1 MKIIKILFTL
11 IITLSMIAAGVL
23 VFLIY
28 TFDANKYKTQI
39 ISAVKE
45 QTGRDL
51 VIDGDLKLS
60 VFPDIAIELGKTSL
74 SNAKGFGD
82 KNFADIG
89 SGEISVKVMPL
100 LKKEVKLDEIR
111 LQDLKLNLQRNA
123 DGTTNW
129 DDLVKQDEEP
139 EDDKKPNEIVQEMLD
154 NLSIAGISLQNAH
167 IHWRDAQ
174 AGQDITLSP
183 VNLKTGVFKPN
194 TPLPVE
200 FALTM
205 KQKQPA
211 MTLVT
216 KGDTTITLGKD
227 KQNFSLA
234 NLNLDTTITGEPVA
248 NGRLHAVL
256 QGDVKGDSQ
265 RISVANLRLKTQLTD
280 GFIPKGTADT
290 TLTSPLS
297 FDLNTQTL
305 SLPTLNLQT
314 HITGDLVPEGK
325 AAITLK
331 GALTFTM
338 QNQKV
343 SVTGLQLTSDVD
355 GKLLEG
361 GKLHALIT
369 AKSTGFDLTS
379 QQLAL
384 TGLDL
389 KANIKGGLLKK
400 GDANAHIRS
409 SNVTFDVA
417 KQRAT
422 LKQLTLKA
430 DANGELLQGA
440 AATITFTGGTTE
452 VDLANT
458 QVKIPALSLDTVING
473 GPVPS
478 GKLTQH
484 AKGRVDINWGK
495 KTGSV
500 TLPSLSLAIANL
512 QLKGSNVQLKPLAEK
527 PSIAGQFQTNTFNLK
542 QVLKMLGIEPPVTAK
557 AEALTQVQASFNL
570 HADSS
575 KAALKGLKMKLDGS
589 HISGN
594 FALND
599 FSQQAIV
606 TALKIDRITLDD
618 YLAPATEGQPEK
630 PVAQGKEAELMPL
643 DTLKA
648 LNLDARLDIGNLKLN
663 KLKFSNVHTQI
674 KAKNGLVQ
682 LNPANARL
690 YKGSYKGNI
699 TIDARQTTPTMKMH
713 HELVKLRS
721 EGLLFDLFADRYLSG
736 STKLI
741 TDLSSRGNTMTSLL
755 QNLNGETHMS
765 FKDGNIRDSKLAEKI
780 SLVVKV
786 FEKQEMQGDKSV
798 VTFTGL
804 SGDWKTKQGVFNT
817 NNLKL
822 LSPYFTITGEGK
834 ADVAKQEL
842 DMKVRIG
849 QVGNEKVFAPLRIY
863 GSFSDPKFKLDLAEL
878 VKSLA
883 KEDLE
888 KVKAEAKERLKQAE
902 QDAKEKLKQEEARL
916 KQRLEDAKADKEQ
929 ELRAKLDA
937 EKERAME
944 KLKDKLGETATQEI
958 EKQLK
963 DNLNDNLEDQVKD
976 KLKDSLKSWF

>member
-11 IITLSMIAAGVL
+11 ILTLSMIAAGVL

-39 ISAVKE
+39 VSAVKK

-51 VIDGDLKLS
+51 TIDGDLKLS

-74 SNAKGFGD
+74 SNATGFGD

-111 LQDLKLNLQRNA
+111 LQDLKLNLQRKA

-129 DDLVKQDEEP
+129 DDLVKQDDEP
-139 EDDKKPNEIVQEMLD
+139 DDDKKPNEIVQEMLD

-194 TPLPVE
+194 SPLPIE

-216 KGDTTITLGKD
+216 KGDTTITLDKD

-265 RISVANLRLKTQLTD
+265 RISVANLSLKTQLAD
-280 GFIPKGTADT
+280 GFIPKGTANT
-290 TLTSPLS
+290 TLTSPLT
-297 FDLNTQTL
+297 FDLSTQTL

-314 HITGDLVPEGK
+314 HITGDLIPEGK

-331 GALTFTM
+331 GALTFNM
-338 QNQKV
+338 QSQKV
-343 SVTGLQLTSDVD
+343 SFTGLQLSSDVD

-361 GKLHALIT
+361 GKLHTLIT
-369 AKSTGFDLTS
+369 SKSTGFNLDS

-389 KANIKGGLLKK
+389 KADIKGGLFKK

-409 SNVTFDVA
+409 SDVTFDVA
-417 KQRAT
+417 KQRAM

-452 VDLANT
+452 LDLANT
-458 QVKIPALSLDTVING
+458 QVKIPALSLDTFING

-478 GKLTQH
+478 GKLTQK
-484 AKGRVDINWGK
+484 AKGSINLNWGK
-495 KTGSV
+495 KTGGI
-500 TLPSLSLAIANL
+500 TLPSLSLAVANL

-570 HADSS
+570 YADSS

-589 HISGN
+589 NVSGN

-599 FSQQAIV
+599 FTQQAIV

-618 YLAPATEGQPEK
+618 YLAPATEEQAAK
-630 PVAQGKEAELMPL
+630 PAQGKEAELMPL

-648 LNLDARLDIGNLKLN
+648 LNLDARLDIGNLKFN
-663 KLKFSNVHTQI
+663 KLTFSNVHTQI

-682 LNPANARL
+682 LNPANANL
-690 YKGSYKGNI
+690 YKGHYKGNI
-699 TIDARQTTPTMKMH
+699 TIDARQATPTMKMH
-713 HELVKLRS
+713 HELIKLRS

-755 QNLNGETHMS
+755 QNLNGKTHMS

-780 SLVVKV
+780 SLAVKV
-786 FEKQEMQGDKSV
+786 FEKKEMQGDKSV

-817 NNLKL
+817 DNLKL
-822 LSPYFTITGEGK
+822 LSPYFTITGKGK
-834 ADVAKQEL
+834 ANVAKQEL

-849 QVGNEKVFAPLRIY
+849 QVGNEKVFAPLHIY
-863 GSFSDPKFKLDLAEL
+863 GSFSEPKFKLDLNEL

-888 KVKAEAKERLKQAE
+888 KAKAEAKERLKQAE
-902 QDAKEKLKQEEARL
+902 QEAKEKLKQEEAKI
-916 KQRLEDAKADKEQ
+916 KQRLEEAKAAKEQ

-937 EKERAME
+937 EKERARN
-944 KLKDKLGETATQEI
+944 KLKDQLGETATQEI

-963 DNLNDNLEDQVKD
+963 DNLEDQVKD

>member
-1 MKIIKILFTL
+1 MII
-11 IITLSMIAAGVL
+11 AGVL

-28 TFDANKYKTQI
+28 TFDANKYKEQI
-39 ISAVKE
+39 VSAVKK

-51 VIDGDLKLS
+51 AIDGDLKLS

-74 SNAKGFGD
+74 SNAKGFSD

-100 LKKEVKLDEIR
+100 LKKQVKLDEIR
-111 LQDLKLNLQRNA
+111 LQDLKLNLQRKA

-129 DDLVKQDEEP
+129 DDLVKKDDEA
-139 EDDKKPNEIVQEMLD
+139 EDDKKPNEVVQEMLD

-194 TPLPVE
+194 SPLPVE
-200 FALTM
+200 LALTM

-211 MTLVT
+211 MTIVT
-216 KGDTTITLGKD
+216 KGETTITLGKD
-227 KQNFSLA
+227 KQSFRLA
-234 NLNLDTTITGEPVA
+234 KLNLDTTITGEPVA

-256 QGDVKGDSQ
+256 QGDVKGDSK
-265 RISVANLRLKTQLTD
+265 RISVANLNLKTQLAD

-290 TLTSPLS
+290 TLSSPLT
-297 FDLNTQTL
+297 FDLDTQTL

-314 HITGDLVPEGK
+314 QITGDLVPQGK

-331 GALTFTM
+331 GALTFNMKT
-338 QNQKV
+338 QKV
-343 SVTGLQLTSDVD
+343 SLTGLKLSSDVD

-361 GKLHALIT
+361 GQLHTVIT
-369 AKSTGFDLTS
+369 AKNTGFDLAA

-384 TGLDL
+384 TGLEV
-389 KANIKGGLLKK
+389 KADVKGGVFKK

-409 SNVTFDVA
+409 SDVSFDIA

-422 LKQLTLKA
+422 LKQLTLNA
-430 DANGELLQGA
+430 DAKGELLQGA
-440 AATITFTGGTTE
+440 AATMTLTGGTTE
-452 VDLANT
+452 LDLANT
-458 QVKIPALSLDTVING
+458 QVKMPALSLNTVING

-478 GKLTQH
+478 GKLTQQ
-484 AKGRVDINWGK
+484 AKGSVDLNWGK

-500 TLPSLSLAIANL
+500 TLPSLSLAVANL
-512 QLKGSNVQLKPLAEK
+512 QLKGNNIQLKPLAEK

-570 HADSS
+570 QADSN

-589 HISGN
+589 HITGD

-599 FSQQAIV
+599 FTQQAIV

-618 YLAPATEGQPEK
+618 YLAPATEGQAAK
-630 PVAQGKEAELMPL
+630 PTAQGKEAELMPL

-648 LNLDARLDIGNLKLN
+648 LNLDVQLDIGHLKLD
-663 KLKFSNVHTQI
+663 KLKFSKVHTQI
-674 KAKNGLVQ
+674 KAKSGLVQ
-682 LNPANARL
+682 LNPANASL
-690 YKGSYKGNI
+690 YKGTYKGNI
-699 TIDARQTTPTMKMH
+699 TLDARQATPTMKMH

-736 STKLI
+736 STKLV
-741 TDLSSRGNTMTSLL
+741 TDLTSRGNTMTSLL
-755 QNLNGETHMS
+755 QNLNGDTHMS

-780 SLVVKV
+780 ALAVKA
-786 FEKQEMQGDKSV
+786 FEKKEIQGDKSV

-817 NNLKL
+817 DNLKL
-822 LSPYFTITGEGK
+822 LSPYFTITGKGK

-863 GSFSDPKFKLDLAEL
+863 GSFSEPKFKLDLAEL

-888 KVKAEAKERLKQAE
+888 KAKLEAKERLKQAE
-902 QDAKEKLKQEEARL
+902 LEAREKLKQEEARL
-916 KQRLEDAKADKEQ
+916 KQRLEDVKAEKEQ

-937 EKERAME
+937 EKERAMN
-944 KLKDKLGETATQEI
+944 KLKDQLGESATQEI

-963 DNLNDNLEDQVKD
+963 DNIEDQVKD